1 MNEQL
6 IKFIELCLADGV
18 ISDKEREVIF
28 RKAKSLGVDEDECEI
43 LIDSYTQQ
51 VNKIPDNNKSVTS
64 KPKRNFTPKTV
75 EKIKPADLNKERK
88 LFEEVTKLKEE
99 EKKIS
104 ANYDSVLEDL
114 KVKTREVN
122 KIKAETE
129 VDFENFKKE
138 FFENRDDLNNK
149 YISSINQ
156 EVSKKFGNTEMILS
170 TKEKT
175 ELSNL
180 DLNKKKN
187 FILKN
192 SKWNSTYVNSKRRT
206 KRNFI
211 YLLSLLP
218 VAYAIVEGFLF
229 EMNNHIM
236 ANWVIIFIVVFMIG
250 IGSNYNK
257 KIKENTMNFTDDDIK
272 SIIDKVN
279 KSLKNDFAQLELKEK
294 KINNYISLSKYDLSI
309 PQKNKISHS

>member
-114 KVKTREVN
+114 KVKAREVN